1 MKLVVLESV
10 CPDLI
15 TFSLQSVC
23 AHQWILLQT
32 HVRLMES
39 VFVGLESLVWSCQQ
53 CVENYF
59 QTLQGCAG
67 ETILVLRC
75 VLIAFRQCTF

>member
-1 MKLVVLESV
+1 
-10 CPDLI
+10 
-15 TFSLQSVC
+15 
-23 AHQWILLQT
+23 
-32 HVRLMES
+32 MES

-75 VLIAFRQCTF
+75 VSYQPYRGIIKSLRALKSQ